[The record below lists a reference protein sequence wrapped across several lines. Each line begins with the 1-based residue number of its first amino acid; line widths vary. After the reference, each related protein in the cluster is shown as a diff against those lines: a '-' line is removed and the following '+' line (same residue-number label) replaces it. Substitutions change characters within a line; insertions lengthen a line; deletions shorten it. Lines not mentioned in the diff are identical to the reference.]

1 MTSQAVTPVSTRF
14 SLSLLLRLAL
24 GAVGVALLFS
34 FGPQLWAGPL
44 LVPLML
50 FGARKSQRAGE
61 IMFTAL
67 AAVLAGQV
75 VALGL
80 GEMVSD
86 GLLGLLLALPVTM
99 ALWVVFHRIATG
111 RQVWHRSEG

>member
-1 MTSQAVTPVSTRF
+1 MTSEAVTPVSTRF

-24 GAVGVALLFS
+24 GALGLALLFS
-34 FGPQLWAGPL
+34 YGPQLWAGPL

-50 FGARKSQRAGE
+50 FGARKSKTAGE

-80 GEMVSD
+80 ALVVAD
-86 GLLGLLLALPVTM
+86 GVLGLLLALPVTL

-111 RQVWHRSEG
+111 RQVWHRSED

>member
-1 MTSQAVTPVSTRF
+1 MTSEAVTPVSTRF
-14 SLSLLLRLAL
+14 SPSLLLRLAL
-24 GAVGVALLFS
+24 GAVGLTLLFS
-34 FGPQLWAGPL
+34 YGPQLWAGPL
-44 LVPLML
+44 LVPVLL
-50 FGARKSQRAGE
+50 FGARKSKTAGE

-80 GEMVSD
+80 GLIVSD
-86 GLLGLLLALPVTM
+86 GLLALMLALPVTI

-111 RQVWHRSEG
+111 RQVWHQSEG